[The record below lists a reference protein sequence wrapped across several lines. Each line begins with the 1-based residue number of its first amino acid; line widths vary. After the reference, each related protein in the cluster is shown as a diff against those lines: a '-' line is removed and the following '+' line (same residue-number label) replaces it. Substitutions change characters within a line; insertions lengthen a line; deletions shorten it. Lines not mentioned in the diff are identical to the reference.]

1 MELSVEKKCM
11 DNIHE
16 EIVSIKSMLDRSED
30 FNKII
35 KSPVLSRDL
44 QKVLVISIFKKAS
57 ISKLLINFFSVV
69 CLNRRSYLIGRICDR
84 FIEMYVSSKGILTAE
99 LSSATE
105 LSEVDLSL
113 VKKYIQESAGSKVN
127 LITKLDSS
135 ILGGYILKIGSLMLD
150 GSIRS
155 KLQGLKISMRKG

>member
-44 QKVLVISIFKKAS
+44 QKALVISILKKAS

-99 LSSATE
+99 LSSVSE

-113 VKKYIQESAGSKVN
+113 VKKNIQESAGSKVN
-127 LITKLDSS
+127 LITKLDPSM
-135 ILGGYILKIGSLMLD
+135 LGGYILKIGSLMLD

>member
-16 EIVSIKSMLDRSED
+16 EIVSIKSMLDRSKD

-44 QKVLVISIFKKAS
+44 QKVLVISILKKAS

-113 VKKYIQESAGSKVN
+113 VKKHIQESAGSKVN
-127 LITKLDSS
+127 LITKLDPS

>member
-11 DNIHE
+11 DNTHE
-16 EIVSIKSMLDRSED
+16 EIVSIKSMLDSSED

-44 QKVLVISIFKKAS
+44 QKALVISILKKAS

-99 LSSATE
+99 LSSVSE

-113 VKKYIQESAGSKVN
+113 VKKNIQESAGSKVN
-127 LITKLDSS
+127 LITKLDPSM
-135 ILGGYILKIGSLMLD
+135 LGGYILKIGSLMLD

>member
-44 QKVLVISIFKKAS
+44 QKALVISILKKAS

-99 LSSATE
+99 LSSVTE
-105 LSEVDLSL
+105 LSEVDFNL
-113 VKKYIQESAGSKVN
+113 VKKHIQESAGSKVN
-127 LITKLDSS
+127 LITKLDPSM
-135 ILGGYILKIGSLMLD
+135 LGGYILKIGSLMLD

>member
-11 DNIHE
+11 DNTHE
-16 EIVSIKSMLDRSED
+16 EIVSIKSMLDSSED

-44 QKVLVISIFKKAS
+44 QKALVISILKKAS

-99 LSSATE
+99 LSSVTE

-113 VKKYIQESAGSKVN
+113 VKKHIQESAGSKVN
-127 LITKLDSS
+127 LITKLDPSM
-135 ILGGYILKIGSLMLD
+135 LGGYILKIGSLMLD

>member
-1 MELSVEKKCM
+1 
-11 DNIHE
+11 
-16 EIVSIKSMLDRSED
+16 
-30 FNKII
+30 
-35 KSPVLSRDL
+35 
-44 QKVLVISIFKKAS
+44 
-57 ISKLLINFFSVV
+57 
-69 CLNRRSYLIGRICDR
+69 
-84 FIEMYVSSKGILTAE
+84 MYVSSKGILTAE

-127 LITKLDSS
+127 LITKLDPS

>member
-35 KSPVLSRDL
+35 KSPILSRDL
-44 QKVLVISIFKKAS
+44 QKVLVISILKKAS

-99 LSSATE
+99 LSSVTE

-113 VKKYIQESAGSKVN
+113 VKKHIQESAGSKVN
-127 LITKLDSS
+127 LITKLDPSM
-135 ILGGYILKIGSLMLD
+135 LGGYILKIGSLMLD

-155 KLQGLKISMRKG
+155 KLQGLKISIRKG

>member
-11 DNIHE
+11 DNTHE
-16 EIVSIKSMLDRSED
+16 EIVSIKSMLDSSED

-44 QKVLVISIFKKAS
+44 QKALVISILKKAS

-69 CLNRRSYLIGRICDR
+69 CLNRRSYLIARICDR

-99 LSSATE
+99 LSSVTE

-113 VKKYIQESAGSKVN
+113 VKKHIQESAGSKVN
-127 LITKLDSS
+127 LITKLDPSM
-135 ILGGYILKIGSLMLD
+135 LGGYILKIGSLMLD

>member
-35 KSPVLSRDL
+35 ESPVLSRDL
-44 QKVLVISIFKKAS
+44 QKVLVISILKKAS

-113 VKKYIQESAGSKVN
+113 VKKHIQESAGSKVN
-127 LITKLDSS
+127 LITKLDPSM
-135 ILGGYILKIGSLMLD
+135 LGGYILKIGSLMLD

>member
-44 QKVLVISIFKKAS
+44 QKVLVISILKKAS

-99 LSSATE
+99 LSSVTE

-113 VKKYIQESAGSKVN
+113 VKKHIQESAGSKVN
-127 LITKLDSS
+127 LITKLDPSM
-135 ILGGYILKIGSLMLD
+135 LGGYILKIGSLMLD

>member
-11 DNIHE
+11 DNTHE
-16 EIVSIKSMLDRSED
+16 EIVSIKSMLDSSED

-44 QKVLVISIFKKAS
+44 QKVLVISILKKAS

-99 LSSATE
+99 LSSVTE

-113 VKKYIQESAGSKVN
+113 VKKHIQESAGSKVN
-127 LITKLDSS
+127 LITKLDPSM
-135 ILGGYILKIGSLMLD
+135 LGGYILKIGSLMLD

>member
-35 KSPVLSRDL
+35 ESPVLSRDL
-44 QKVLVISIFKKAS
+44 QKVLVISILKKAS

-113 VKKYIQESAGSKVN
+113 VKKHIQESAGSKVN
-127 LITKLDSS
+127 LITKLDPS

>member
-44 QKVLVISIFKKAS
+44 QKVLVISILKKAS

-113 VKKYIQESAGSKVN
+113 VKKHIQESAGSKVN
-127 LITKLDSS
+127 LITKLDPSM
-135 ILGGYILKIGSLMLD
+135 LGGYILKIGSLMLD

>member
-44 QKVLVISIFKKAS
+44 QKVLVISILKKAS

-105 LSEVDLSL
+105 LSEADLSL
-113 VKKYIQESAGSKVN
+113 VKKHIQESAGSKVN
-127 LITKLDSS
+127 LITKLDPS

>member
-1 MELSVEKKCM
+1 MELSVEKKCI

-16 EIVSIKSMLDRSED
+16 EIVRIKSMLDSSKD

-35 KSPVLSRDL
+35 ESPVLSRDL
-44 QKVLVISIFKKAS
+44 QKVLVISILKKAS

-69 CLNRRSYLIGRICDR
+69 CLNKRSYLIGRICDR

-105 LSEVDLSL
+105 LSEVDLNL
-113 VKKYIQESAGSKVN
+113 VKKHIQEFSNEFLNHNLFHKYSNVHN
-127 LITKLDSS
+127 LIFQ
-135 ILGGYILKIGSLMLD
+135 IYFFF
-150 GSIRS
+150 SIRIGY
-155 KLQGLKISMRKG
+155 K

>member
-1 MELSVEKKCM
+1 
-11 DNIHE
+11 
-16 EIVSIKSMLDRSED
+16 
-30 FNKII
+30 
-35 KSPVLSRDL
+35 
-44 QKVLVISIFKKAS
+44 
-57 ISKLLINFFSVV
+57 
-69 CLNRRSYLIGRICDR
+69 
-84 FIEMYVSSKGILTAE
+84 MYVSSKGSLTAE